1 MRLRTRLFAGSV
13 RWAAPVVLLLT
24 LFYFHAGNTVQDPYA
39 AEYAPAVVAAPLM
52 TLYALAYAS
61 AAALAVWESGR
72 LRAFGVWD
80 MAPAR
85 SRYRVAGDALLPVIL
100 CAWLVVLVPTVL
112 SLGSAGTLPTPDS
125 LLLPGMAMLLCVA
138 HAIIGFAIG
147 LRAPHVVAAPVVAVL
162 VWVAV
167 AFTRAVDPAWVR
179 HISGQYTDL
188 MFGEAPSLLSL
199 APHLLF
205 GGAIAAGLAM
215 MWLPVRQ
222 LLVRAALALVVACAG
237 TASAIAIADDWAHG
251 TPLRHGQVAME
262 CLGARPKVC
271 MPAVTAQDLP
281 HVRADVVSA
290 LRDLTRA
297 KAVTPPEVVTDRLG
311 EGRDNR
317 SSTPAN
323 WSVHLTVAAR
333 EDAVKYAVTLA
344 AVRLPCDEPDP
355 ARAYAVRLWAFSVT
369 GEAEAFRSTA
379 ENKSLVSRSEPEVR
393 AVLEK
398 STDQQAVWYQQQI
411 SDACGRAS

>member
-24 LFYFHAGNTVQDPYA
+24 LFYFYAGSTVQDPYA
-39 AEYAPAVVAAPLM
+39 VEYAPAVVAAPLM
-52 TLYALAYAS
+52 TLYALAYAV

-72 LRAFGVWD
+72 LRAAGVWD
-80 MAPAR
+80 MAPTR

-100 CAWLVVLVPTVL
+100 CAWLVVVVPTVL
-112 SLGSAGTLPTPDS
+112 SLVSAGTLPTPDS

-138 HAIIGFAIG
+138 HAVIGFAIG
-147 LRAPHVVAAPVVAVL
+147 LRAPHIVATPIVAVV

-199 APHLLF
+199 APHVLF
-205 GGAIAAGLAM
+205 GGAVAAGLAV

-222 LLVRAALALVVACAG
+222 RLVRVVLALAVAG
-237 TASAIAIADDWAHG
+237 TGTTSAVVIADGWAHD
-251 TPLRHGQVAME
+251 TPLLSGQAPVE
-262 CLGARPKVC
+262 CLGTRPTVC
-271 MPAVTAQDLP
+271 MPAITARDLP
-281 HVRADVVSA
+281 GVREDVVSA
-290 LRDLTRA
+290 LGDLARA
-297 KAVTPPEVVTDRLG
+297 KVVTPPETVVDRLG
-311 EGRDNR
+311 DGRGSR

-323 WSVHLTVAAR
+323 WRVDLTAAAR
-333 EDAVKYAVTLA
+333 DDAVKYAVTLA

-355 ARAYAVRLWAFSVT
+355 ARAYAVRLWASSVT
-369 GEAEAFRSTA
+369 GQAEVFRSTA
-379 ENKSLVSRSEPEVR
+379 ENRSLVSRAEPEVR
-393 AVLEK
+393 TVLTK
-398 STDQQAVWYQQQI
+398 SPDRQAVWYEQQV
-411 SDACGRAS
+411 SDACRRVN